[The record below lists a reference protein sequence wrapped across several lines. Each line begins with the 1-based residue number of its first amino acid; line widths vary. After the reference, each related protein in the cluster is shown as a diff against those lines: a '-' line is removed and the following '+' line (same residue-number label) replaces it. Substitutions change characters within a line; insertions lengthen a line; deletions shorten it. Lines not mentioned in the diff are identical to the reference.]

1 MTEADAGEIHHG
13 EAIRHKIATL
23 PLLPSVVSRLLSL
36 NPEDDNFLDEVY
48 HLARQDPTFSF
59 RLIQYAAR
67 TCRSSAMAD
76 KFSLRHA
83 IARLGSRQ
91 IASIV
96 ASLSL
101 TDAFEPQNES
111 DRNLWLHSVEVAVT
125 ARKLVEAMPDLQL
138 DAELIYL
145 GALLHDIGRFVI
157 FQAIPEGPARIDEHQ
172 WITPLALLDAE
183 ASICGTD
190 HVTVGRQA
198 CEHWEI
204 PGPIGDI
211 VSNHHNYNL
220 PVETVPQRLLCTRVC
235 LIQIADFYSV
245 HLMNTPPREV
255 QEGETEEALAEQE
268 REALQLA
275 LEPILGANGAVLP
288 VKYRSQVPRMLQQQR
303 EGARAES
310 ARILDALGI
319 TD

>member
-1 MTEADAGEIHHG
+1 MIEAGEGELHHG

-23 PLLPSVVSRLLSL
+23 PLLPSVVSRLLLL
-36 NPEDDNFLDEVY
+36 NPDDDNFLDEVH

-111 DRNLWLHSVEVAVT
+111 DRNLWLHSVEVAVA

-172 WITPLALLDAE
+172 WITPLALLEAE
-183 ASICGTD
+183 SAICGTD

-204 PGPIGDI
+204 PAPIRDI
-211 VSNHHNYNL
+211 VDNHHNYDL
-220 PVETVPQRLLCTRVC
+220 PVETVAERLLCTRVGV
-235 LIQIADFYSV
+235 IQIADFYSV
-245 HLMNTPPREV
+245 YLMNHAAGEPV
-255 QEGETEEALAEQE
+255 EGESEEALAERE
-268 REALQLA
+268 REALSHA
-275 LEPILGANGAVLP
+275 LEPILAGNGSVLP
-288 VKYRSQVPRMLQQQR
+288 VKYRSLVARILQQQ
-303 EGARAES
+303 GDAIMAES
-310 ARILDALGI
+310 KRILDALGI
-319 TD
+319 TE

>member
-1 MTEADAGEIHHG
+1 MNEAGADELQNG
-13 EAIRHKIATL
+13 EAIRQKIATL
-23 PLLPSVVSRLLSL
+23 PLLPSVVSRLLLL
-36 NPEDDNFLDEVY
+36 NPEDDNFLDEVN

-59 RLIQYAAR
+59 RLIQYASR

-125 ARKLVEAMPDLQL
+125 ARRLVAAMPELQL

-145 GALLHDIGRFVI
+145 AALLHDIGRFVI
-157 FQAIPEGPARIDEHQ
+157 FQAIPDGPARIDEHQ

-183 ASICGTD
+183 TGICGTD
-190 HVTVGRQA
+190 HVTVGSQA

-204 PGPIGDI
+204 PGPIRDI
-211 VSNHHNYNL
+211 VANHHNYDL
-220 PVETVPQRLLCTRVC
+220 PVETVGERLLCTRVA
-235 LIQIADFYSV
+235 LIQVADFFSV
-245 HLMNTPPREV
+245 HLMNHPPGKPE
-255 QEGETEEALAEQE
+255 EGEAEEAWAERE
-268 REALQLA
+268 REALDRV
-275 LEPILGANGAVLP
+275 LEPVLSGNGSVLP
-288 VKYRSQVPRMLQQQR
+288 LKYRSQVVRVLQQQ
-303 EGARAES
+303 ADSIVAES
-310 ARILDALGI
+310 KRILDALGI
-319 TD
+319 AE